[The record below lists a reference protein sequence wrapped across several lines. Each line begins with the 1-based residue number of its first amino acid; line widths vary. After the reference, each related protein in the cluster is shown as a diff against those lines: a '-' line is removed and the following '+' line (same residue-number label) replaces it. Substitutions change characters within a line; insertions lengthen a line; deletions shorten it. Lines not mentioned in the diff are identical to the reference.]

1 MYFTGHFPSLLD
13 MPSPAPGL
21 WGSRA
26 KQNPLLTGGEAGKGG
41 WYTEGIIC
49 LFPCLQASL
58 PVWLTA
64 VILKLSKPRL
74 GQQHHIHTVYC
85 PQGRVSLP
93 GKSLHRAFFSLIP
106 YCLESVNSQFLWQE
120 NSGLFVCACQFQLAN
135 PPFPALSLLGKYR
148 EE

>member
-106 YCLESVNSQFLWQE
+106 YCLESVNSQFL
-120 NSGLFVCACQFQLAN
+120 
-135 PPFPALSLLGKYR
+135 
-148 EE
+148 